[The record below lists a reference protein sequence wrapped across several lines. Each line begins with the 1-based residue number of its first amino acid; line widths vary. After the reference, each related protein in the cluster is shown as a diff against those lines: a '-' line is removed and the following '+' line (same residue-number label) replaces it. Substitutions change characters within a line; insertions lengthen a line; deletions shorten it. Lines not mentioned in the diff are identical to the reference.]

1 MAKKWALGARSSLRP
16 PVCGCRP
23 AGGTMGP
30 TMGSASI
37 LDLCGTKLME
47 FMCNVENKDMV
58 WLQEIKEE
66 ALKMFSSD
74 FSVEPEL
81 MPKTPSQKNRRRK
94 KRFSSIQDENKP
106 PSRKRLSRRANRR
119 SSQLGR
125 QLLRSKDRL
134 EKLVLVVAENGSI
147 PRGARGQPVGA
158 PSLPESP
165 TWLPKKSTTLPAVGG
180 LVPVVEI
187 GISEQR
193 SAEKCLEASKARTAE
208 QKLSFGGSG
217 CEDELV
223 PSKQAGGVLEAAP
236 GTSLAAP
243 AEGPQGKAARP
254 ARSVAKLRIARLA
267 SPKEAVT
274 EPDGAPPSVVAQ
286 PQPEPAVE
294 DLPESPR
301 TPTGSRSD
309 RRSVR
314 RSLVRKSSQAHR
326 VSLIHKYS
334 MVPKRISSRRRSSR
348 KQAQEPATGRI
359 ICHSYLERLLDV
371 EIPGKA
377 SSEEEAE
384 GATETD
390 PEVVES
396 TRRTLRPR
404 NANKI
409 AISTPKAQP
418 ESGGQAA
425 GDSENKTGGSEEPR
439 EEPQEEL
446 REPPQSVRRK
456 RSYKQAVSELDE
468 NGDHGDDE
476 ALTPPRNKTP
486 SPVCPPSKVVRPL
499 RTFLHTVQKNQM
511 LMTPTSASRSSV
523 MKSFIKRNTPLHM
536 DAKEKERQR
545 LENLKKKEEA
555 ELLRKQKV
563 EEDKRRRLEEVKMK
577 REERLRKVLQAR
589 ERAEQLEVEKK
600 KRIEQKL
607 AQLEK
612 NEKAKEERLAE
623 EKARKK
629 AAAKKLEEAEARR
642 KQEEEARRQKR
653 LQEEEERRFQEQLQK
668 KKEEEQE
675 RLRKLAE
682 ARRIMEQQKQRE
694 QQLALEREM
703 ERKREQERLQAE
715 RERQEREKALRLQKE
730 RSQRELEEKRKR
742 EERQRQ
748 EQERQRQ
755 EQERKRLQ
763 EEQEKKAKEAA
774 AAAAAATSAA
784 AATPAMGTGSKFLNV
799 TMDVQS
805 PVCNSYEMTPQ
816 GPKGGPKINP
826 DNYGMDLNSDDST
839 DDETQPRKPI
849 PAWANGTQLS
859 QAVIR
864 QYYQPPDLDQLFGTI
879 LSPRLEDIFNKSKPR
894 YHKRTSSAVW
904 HSPPLPGSRPFVG
917 LPYGLKKP

>member
-1 MAKKWALGARSSLRP
+1 MA
-16 PVCGCRP
+16 
-23 AGGTMGP
+23 P

-47 FMCNVENKDMV
+47 FICNVENKDMV

-94 KRFSSIQDENKP
+94 KRFSSIQDENRP

-134 EKLVLVVAENGSI
+134 EKLVLVVAENGSV
-147 PRGARGQPVGA
+147 PRGARGQAAGA

-165 TWLPKKSTTLPAVGG
+165 TWLPKKSATLPAVGG

-187 GISEQR
+187 GVSEQR
-193 SAEKCLEASKARTAE
+193 SAEKCLEASRARTAE
-208 QKLSFGGSG
+208 QQLSFGGGSG
-217 CEDELV
+217 RKDPAV
-223 PSKQAGGVLEAAP
+223 PRKQAEGVLEAAP
-236 GTSLAAP
+236 GTSLAVP

-254 ARSVAKLRIARLA
+254 ARSVAKLRIAQPA
-267 SPKEAVT
+267 SPEEAAA
-274 EPDGAPPSVVAQ
+274 EPDGAPLQGQ
-286 PQPEPAVE
+286 PQPEAALK
-294 DLPESPR
+294 DSPESPR

-314 RSLVRKSSQAHR
+314 RSLVRKSSRAHR

-348 KQAQEPATGRI
+348 QQAQEPATGRI

-425 GDSENKTGGSEEPR
+425 GDSENKMGGSEEPQ
-439 EEPQEEL
+439 EELREEL

-653 LQEEEERRFQEQLQK
+653 LQQEEEERRFQEQLQK

-748 EQERQRQ
+748 EQER
-755 EQERKRLQ
+755 KRLQ

-774 AAAAAATSAA
+774 AAAAAAT
-784 AATPAMGTGSKFLNV
+784 PAMGTGSKFLNV
-799 TMDVQS
+799 TMDMQS

>member
-1 MAKKWALGARSSLRP
+1 M
-16 PVCGCRP
+16 
-23 AGGTMGP
+23 GT
-30 TMGSASI
+30 TRGSASI
-37 LDLCGTKLME
+37 LEVCNTKLME

-81 MPKTPSQKNRRRK
+81 MPKTPSQRNRRKK
-94 KRFSSIQDENKP
+94 KRFSSIQDENRP
-106 PSRKRLSRRANRR
+106 PTRKRLSRRASRR
-119 SSQLGR
+119 SSQHNR

-134 EKLVLVVAENGSI
+134 DKLVLVAAENGSI
-147 PRGARGQPVGA
+147 PRTRSQAAAA
-158 PSLPESP
+158 PSPPESP
-165 TWLPKKSTTLPAVGG
+165 TVLPKKSGNLLSAGK
-180 LVPVVEI
+180 LMPVVEI
-187 GISEQR
+187 SASEQR
-193 SAEKCLEASKARTAE
+193 SAEKCLVASKAGMAD
-208 QKLSFGGSG
+208 QKLSFVLNLG
-217 CEDELV
+217 CEDESM
-223 PSKQAGGVLEAAP
+223 PKKQAESLPKPVS
-236 GTSLAAP
+236 GTSSVLP
-243 AEGPQGKAARP
+243 PEVPEMKARRP
-254 ARSVAKLRIARLA
+254 AQSVAKLRIAQPA
-267 SPKEAVT
+267 SPEDAAPVVT
-274 EPDGAPPSVVAQ
+274 EPDRVPSSAGTQ
-286 PQPEPAVE
+286 PQPETEPLL

-301 TPTGSRSD
+301 TPTGSRRD

-334 MVPKRISSRRRSSR
+334 MVPKKISPARRSSR
-348 KQAQEPATGRI
+348 KLAREPAATGRI
-359 ICHSYLERLLDV
+359 ICHSYLERLLDIEV
-371 EIPGKA
+371 PRNA

-384 GATETD
+384 CATETEQEA
-390 PEVVES
+390 PEG

-404 NANKI
+404 NVHKI
-409 AISTPKAQP
+409 AISTPKPQP
-418 ESGGQAA
+418 ESGSQAD
-425 GDSENKTGGSEEPR
+425 GDGESKTDQGEEP
-439 EEPQEEL
+439 

-456 RSYKQAVSELDE
+456 RSYKQAVSEPGDT
-468 NGDHGDDE
+468 GDHMDDE
-476 ALTPPRNKTP
+476 ALTPPRTKTP

-511 LMTPTSASRSSV
+511 LMTPTSAGRTSV
-523 MKSFIKRNTPLHM
+523 MKSFIKRNTPHHM
-536 DAKEKERQR
+536 DAKGSFVEKERQR

-607 AQLEK
+607 AQLER

-629 AAAKKLEEAEARR
+629 AAKKLEEAEMKR
-642 KQEEEARRQKR
+642 KQEEEARRQKK
-653 LQEEEERRFQEQLQK
+653 LQQEEEERRYQEKLQK

-675 RLRKLAE
+675 RLRKVAE
-682 ARRIMEQQKQRE
+682 ARRIVEQQKQRE

-715 RERQEREKALRLQKE
+715 RERALRLQKE
-730 RSQRELEEKRKR
+730 KELEEKRKR
-742 EERQRQ
+742 EEC
-748 EQERQRQ
+748 QRQ
-755 EQERKRLQ
+755 EQERKKLQ
-763 EEQEKKAKEAA
+763 EEQEKKAKEAV
-774 AAAAAATSAA
+774 ATAGA
-784 AATPAMGTGSKFLNV
+784 NNKFLNV
-799 TMDVQS
+799 TVDVQS

-849 PAWANGTQLS
+849 PAWANGSRLS
-859 QAVIR
+859 QAVIH
-864 QYYQPPDLDQLFGTI
+864 QYYQPPDIDQLFGTI
-879 LSPRLEDIFNKSKPR
+879 LSPKLEDIFNKSKPR

-904 HSPPLPGSRPFVG
+904 HSPPLLGARSFVG
-917 LPYGLKKP
+917 LSYGLKKP